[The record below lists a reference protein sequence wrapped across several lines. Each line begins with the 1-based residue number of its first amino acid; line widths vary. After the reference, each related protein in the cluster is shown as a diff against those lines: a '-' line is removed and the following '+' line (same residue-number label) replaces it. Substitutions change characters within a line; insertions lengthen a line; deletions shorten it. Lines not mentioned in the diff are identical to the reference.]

1 MARYKVSNK
10 NIYGL
15 KSGLLLTLGICVP
28 LVMALALVTEFF
40 IAPLFYDGY
49 VDSSTVPEGA
59 AGSAS
64 TEDTPVV
71 GSIADMERL
80 ADGFT
85 FLISGTVLKY
95 DSTRV
100 GDTAA
105 YHYITLES
113 GEKVFARINKKA
125 LTETEK
131 VGIYRLPVGAWRE
144 WTLPEELSHYTTMTD
159 TSHYIDMYGDY
170 IPIVPPEAYGHAMA
184 NKVLVWSFIL
194 SLLAIRIVG
203 VRRWRFAPALLAS
216 RDPLLPRNDLE
227 CWCAAT
233 FAIWSRSFDGMEGF
247 PLITGARGTR
257 RQVKSFRDSLAE
269 QWDIHNKQEGIRT
282 VHELTDEWAGVLDA
296 RESGWD
302 LCRATQL
309 LGMMYLVGM
318 LTRDELDQEFSRAGR
333 VIQRSF
339 PSWDAL
345 AESYLEG
352 FRAWVA
358 QTGRD
363 AQGNLAFRRGI
374 YERLKRQ
381 TFSPYSIP
389 WDTDLSWL
397 AGISGGER
405 TVTKQLLKNYRGDF

>member
-15 KSGLLLTLGICVP
+15 KSGAFVTFGICIPV
-28 LVMALALVTEFF
+28 VMALALIVEFF
-40 IAPLFYDGY
+40 IAPLFYNGY
-49 VDSSTVPEGA
+49 VKRNTVPEGA
-59 AGSAS
+59 AGSAAGKG
-64 TEDTPVV
+64 TPVAA
-71 GSIADMERL
+71 SIADMERMT
-80 ADGFT
+80 DGFT
-85 FLISGTVLKY
+85 FFTSGTVLNH
-95 DSTRV
+95 DTARV
-100 GDTAA
+100 GETI
-105 YHYITLES
+105 YHYIKLES

-125 LTETEK
+125 LTDTET
-131 VGIYRLPVGAWRE
+131 VGIYLLPVGIWRE
-144 WTLPEELSHYTTMTD
+144 WTLPEELSRYTTITD

-170 IPIVPPEAYGHAMA
+170 TPIASPAAFEHAIGSSAVAWMYILFL
-184 NKVLVWSFIL
+184 LVF
-194 SLLAIRIVG
+194 RIVG
-203 VRRWRFAPALLAS
+203 VRKWRFAPAFLAS

-233 FAIWSRSFDGMEGF
+233 FAIWSHSFEGMEGF

-257 RQVKSFRDSLAE
+257 KQVKKFRDSLAN
-269 QWDIHNKQEGIRT
+269 QWDIHNKEEGLRT
-282 VHELTDEWAGVLDA
+282 VHELTNEWSGVLDTQK
-296 RESGWD
+296 SGWD

-318 LTRDELDQEFSRAGR
+318 LTRKELDQEFSRAGR

-339 PSWDAL
+339 SSWDGL
-345 AESYLEG
+345 VESYLEG

-358 QTGRD
+358 RTGRD
-363 AQGNLAFRRGI
+363 AEGNTAFRRGI

-397 AGISGGER
+397 PGVSGGER
-405 TVTKQLLKNYRGDF
+405 TVTKQLLKHYRDDF

>member
-15 KSGLLLTLGICVP
+15 RAGMLLTLGVCIPV
-28 LVMALALVTEFF
+28 VIALALVVEFF
-40 IAPLFYDGY
+40 IAPLFYEGY
-49 VDSSTVPEGA
+49 VKRNTVPEGA

-64 TEDTPVV
+64 AEDTPVAA
-71 GSIADMERL
+71 SIADMEQL
-80 ADGFT
+80 TDGFT
-85 FLISGTVLKY
+85 FLIGGTVLNH
-95 DSTRV
+95 DTARV
-100 GDTAA
+100 GETI

-125 LTETEK
+125 LTDTES
-131 VGIYRLPVGAWRE
+131 VGIYRLPVGVWRE
-144 WTLPEELSHYTTMTD
+144 WTLPEELSHFTTITD

-170 IPIVPPEAYGHAMA
+170 TAIAPPAVFEHAIGSS
-184 NKVLVWSFIL
+184 VVVWLFFL
-194 SLLAIRIVG
+194 SLLAFRIVG
-203 VRRWRFAPALLAS
+203 VRRWRFAPAFLAS

-233 FAIWSRSFDGMEGF
+233 FAVWSRSFSGMEGF

-257 RQVKSFRDSLAE
+257 GQVRTFRDSLAE
-269 QWDIHNKQEGIRT
+269 AWDIHNKKEGLQT
-282 VHELTDEWAGVLDA
+282 VRELTDGWAGVLDA
-296 RESGWD
+296 HESGWD

-318 LTRDELDQEFSRAGR
+318 LTRDELDQEFSRVGR

-339 PSWDAL
+339 SSWDEL
-345 AESYLEG
+345 VESYLEG
-352 FRAWVA
+352 FRAWVDR
-358 QTGRD
+358 TGRD
-363 AQGNLAFRRGI
+363 GAGNLAFRREI

-381 TFSPYSIP
+381 SFSPYSIP
-389 WDTDLSWL
+389 WNTDLSWL
-397 AGISGGER
+397 PGVSGGER

>member
-15 KSGLLLTLGICVP
+15 RAGMLITLGVCIP
-28 LVMALALVTEFF
+28 AVMALALVFEFF

-49 VDSSTVPEGA
+49 VKNNTLPEGA

-64 TEDTPVV
+64 ESSTPVAA
-71 GSIADMERL
+71 SIADMERL
-80 ADGFT
+80 TDGFT
-85 FLISGTVLKY
+85 FLTSGTVLNH
-95 DSTRV
+95 DTARV
-100 GDTAA
+100 GETI

-125 LTETEK
+125 LTDTGS
-131 VGIYRLPVGAWRE
+131 VGIYRLPVGVWRE
-144 WTLPEELSHYTTMTD
+144 WTLPEELSIYTTITD
-159 TSHYIDMYGDY
+159 TGHYIDMYGDY
-170 IPIVPPEAYGHAMA
+170 TAIASPAVFEHAIGSSA
-184 NKVLVWSFIL
+184 AVWMFFL
-194 SLLAIRIVG
+194 FLLAFRVVG
-203 VRRWRFAPALLAS
+203 VRRRRFAPALLAS

-233 FAIWSRSFDGMEGF
+233 FAIWSHSFDGMEGF

-257 RQVKSFRDSLAE
+257 RQVRIFREALSE
-269 QWDIHNKQEGIRT
+269 QWDIHNKKEGLRT
-282 VHELTDEWAGVLDA
+282 VHELTTEWAGVLDA
-296 RESGWD
+296 HESGWD

-339 PSWDAL
+339 SSWDEL
-345 AESYLEG
+345 VESYLAG
-352 FRAWVA
+352 FRAWVDR
-358 QTGRD
+358 TGRD
-363 AQGNLAFRRGI
+363 GSGNEVFRRGI

-381 TFSPYSIP
+381 SFSPYSIP

-397 AGISGGER
+397 PGVSSGER